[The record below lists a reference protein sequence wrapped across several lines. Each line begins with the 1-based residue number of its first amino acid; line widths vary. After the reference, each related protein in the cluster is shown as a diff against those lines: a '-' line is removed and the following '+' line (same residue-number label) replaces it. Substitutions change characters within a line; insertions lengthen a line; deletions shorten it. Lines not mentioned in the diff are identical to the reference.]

1 MRTGFRL
8 FVLAVVWAL
17 STGALAQTGERV
29 ALVIGNAA
37 YPRAPLENPG
47 HDARAMT
54 ELLTKAGF
62 RVDQHLDASQADLAR
77 AIEQFGKAIR
87 DPKVKFGLFYYAGHG
102 LQQNWRNYLV
112 PVTARIHS
120 AEDVPRQT
128 VDVSELLAYMGQAK
142 GRSFL
147 VILDACRDDPF
158 NGDYRPDAK
167 GLSQFDAPP
176 GSMLAYATA
185 PGSVALDGTGANGL
199 YTSSLLQEFAVQGAK
214 IEDAFKRVR
223 LNVRLASRGQQV
235 PWETT
240 SLEEDIYLFPNERRK
255 LSEAERESLLDQ
267 EMQAWTMLKGSL
279 DVDSLASFLRRYPS
293 GYASELAQ
301 HRLIRLLAQQEQA
314 IAEAAARKKQQEQQ
328 LALAAETAA
337 RERADA
343 EQRKAAAAV
352 AQANAQAQAQAEK
365 RQAREAQALEEEK
378 RRRENAEE
386 ARAAREKAEREQQF
400 AREQASTQPVHMP
413 TAIAATPFSQGYAL
427 HERRYNVGDKFA
439 FNVIDGLTHIA
450 KPLEMTV
457 TAVDPQQERVEFNRG
472 VFVADLMGN
481 IVTNDRGV
489 FSTPRQ
495 FYPAELYVG
504 KKWKTM
510 FKQKR
515 PNGTTYTFEYDVRVT
530 GRETITVPAGTFD
543 TFKIEARGF
552 NLQLG
557 ASLSRNIWV
566 APGVAADIAHE
577 IVVRLRNSTIDQF
590 DRQELVAIGKAG
602 TSGR

>member
-1 MRTGFRL
+1 
-8 FVLAVVWAL
+8 
-17 STGALAQTGERV
+17 
-29 ALVIGNAA
+29 
-37 YPRAPLENPG
+37 
-47 HDARAMT
+47 
-54 ELLTKAGF
+54 
-62 RVDQHLDASQADLAR
+62 
-77 AIEQFGKAIR
+77 
-87 DPKVKFGLFYYAGHG
+87 
-102 LQQNWRNYLV
+102 
-112 PVTARIHS
+112 
-120 AEDVPRQT
+120 
-128 VDVSELLAYMGQAK
+128 
-142 GRSFL
+142 
-147 VILDACRDDPF
+147 
-158 NGDYRPDAK
+158 
-167 GLSQFDAPP
+167 
-176 GSMLAYATA
+176 
-185 PGSVALDGTGANGL
+185 
-199 YTSSLLQEFAVQGAK
+199 
-214 IEDAFKRVR
+214 
-223 LNVRLASRGQQV
+223 
-235 PWETT
+235 
-240 SLEEDIYLFPNERRK
+240 
-255 LSEAERESLLDQ
+255 
-267 EMQAWTMLKGSL
+267 MLKGSL

-314 IAEAAARKKQQEQQ
+314 VAEAAARKKQQEQE
-328 LALAAETAA
+328 LASVAESAA
-337 RERADA
+337 RERAEADR
-343 EQRKAAAAV
+343 RKAAVAV
-352 AQANAQAQAQAEK
+352 AQANAQAQALTE
-365 RQAREAQALEEEK
+365 RQAREAQASEDERL
-378 RRRENAEE
+378 RRAKADE
-386 ARAAREKAEREQQF
+386 ARAAREKSERDQQF
-400 AREQASTQPVHMP
+400 AREQAATQPVHLP
-413 TAIAATPFSQGYAL
+413 TAIAPTPFSQGYAL
-427 HERRYNVGDKFA
+427 HERRYSVGDKFA

-472 VFVADLMGN
+472 VYVADLMGN

-590 DRQELVAIGKAG
+590 DRQELVAIGK
-602 TSGR
+602 S

>member
-1 MRTGFRL
+1 MRTDFRL
-8 FVLAVVWAL
+8 FVLAVVWVL

-62 RVDQHLDASQADLAR
+62 RVDQHLDASQADLTR

-120 AEDVPRQT
+120 AEDVPRET

-279 DVDSLASFLRRYPS
+279 DVDSLATFLRRYPS

-301 HRLIRLLAQQEQA
+301 HRLIRLLAQQEQSV
-314 IAEAAARKKQQEQQ
+314 AEAAARKNQQEQA
-328 LALAAETAA
+328 LALAAESAA
-337 RERADA
+337 RERAEA
-343 EQRKAAAAV
+343 NRRKAAVAV
-352 AQANAQAQAQAEK
+352 AQANAQTQVQAAKEK
-365 RQAREAQALEEEK
+365 T
-378 RRRENAEE
+378 
-386 ARAAREKAEREQQF
+386 ERDPQF
-400 AREQASTQPVHMP
+400 AREQATTQPVHMP
-413 TAIAATPFSQGYAL
+413 TAIAPTPFSQGYAL
-427 HERRYNVGDKFA
+427 HERRYSAGDKFA

-457 TAVDPQQERVEFNRG
+457 TAVDAQQERVEFNRG
-472 VFVADLMGN
+472 VYVADLMGN

-515 PNGTTYTFEYDVRVT
+515 PNGTIYTFEYDVRVV

-590 DRQELVAIGKAG
+590 DRQELVAIGK
-602 TSGR
+602 TVP